1 MFGRFLMHVRVLAYV
16 SALLMSLGALAAQ
29 TEKADASPHK
39 AIFVTVEPGVKLQV
53 LDWGGT
59 GRPLVF
65 LAGLG
70 GTAHSFDTFASNFT
84 GRYHVIGI
92 TRRGYAPSDMPAP
105 TSDSYDADRL
115 GDDVLSV
122 LDQLNLQNP
131 VLVGHSFAGEEMSS
145 VGSRFPNRV
154 AGLIYLDAAFRYAFS
169 PVDRGDFQIDTLEL
183 KRRLDAVLNA
193 ISPGETKA
201 ALGEILKVLPQY
213 EKDLMQQSKDMANAA
228 DMTPAEYAAEKAA
241 HSTPEGQIEDA
252 ALHGERRYT
261 SITCPVLA
269 FFALPHDKGLPP
281 GPKRDAA
288 DAAEMKYNGF
298 MAADFQAGVP
308 TAHVVRI
315 PHARHEIYISNEAQV
330 VQEMNAFLVGLK

>member
-1 MFGRFLMHVRVLAYV
+1 MHVRVLASV
-16 SALLMSLGALAAQ
+16 FALLMSVGALTAQ
-29 TEKADASPHK
+29 TEKPDASPHK
-39 AIFVTVEPGVKLQV
+39 ATFVTVEPGVKLQV

-70 GTAHSFDTFASNFT
+70 GTAHSFDTFALNFT
-84 GRYHVIGI
+84 GRYHVFGV

-105 TSDSYDADRL
+105 AGDNYAAHRL

-122 LDQLNLQNP
+122 LDQLKLESP

-183 KRRLDAVLNA
+183 KRRLDAVTNA
-193 ISPGETKA
+193 ISPGETRA
-201 ALGEILKVLPQY
+201 AIGEILKVLPQY
-213 EKDLMQQSKDMANAA
+213 EKDLAQQTKEMANVAV
-228 DMTPAEYAAEKAA
+228 MPPAEYAAEKAA
-241 HSTPEGQIEDA
+241 HSTLEGRIEDA

-261 SITCPVLA
+261 SIKCPVLA
-269 FFALPHDKGLPP
+269 IFALPHDRGLPP
-281 GPKRDAA
+281 GPERDAA
-288 DAAEMKYNGF
+288 DAGEMKYNGF

-315 PHARHEIYISNEAQV
+315 PHAKHGIYISNEAQV
-330 VQEMNAFLVGLK
+330 VREMNAFLEGLR